1 MLTLLPSAF
10 CLLPSALRTQSAQY
24 LTVSQEAFSN
34 RFIMSTILFV
44 EDETEIYPVVRS
56 AFRKEIKA
64 KECEFIFVENGLE
77 ALKAFERSQNS
88 IDLLVTDLKMPILDG
103 NALIQELE
111 QKDIYLKTI
120 IMSGYPDLA
129 KQTQNLIVNHERLF
143 SFISK
148 PLTYYDD
155 LKPLIKQVLA
165 SATSTPLPSL
175 DQTEMKFQQLS
186 KLVNELSLDKK
197 ARIIKKLIPY
207 LNQDSI
213 LEINQLVKSYL
224 PEIEIRN
231 KQKELL
237 EEKIAAGKLSLDIDL
252 NSIEMLRIEVKS
264 RANGDRYCYLR
275 GKLDGKQLNIYLGSI
290 NLFSDRLDLISEQI
304 SSK

>member
-1 MLTLLPSAF
+1 
-10 CLLPSALRTQSAQY
+10 
-24 LTVSQEAFSN
+24 
-34 RFIMSTILFV
+34 MSTILFV